1 MREAEVD
8 VSERMSISAFS
19 QAEGTQDWRVLGDGA
34 CAFFRTGSFVESA
47 RLVEAI
53 APLAEQHDRPPDV
66 DVRAGGVTVRILTLT
81 AEYAGLTTDDLELAK
96 AISSIARAQG
106 AEADPDELQSL
117 LVIVGAPR
125 PDDVLP
131 FWRTVLGYEPRPDSP
146 EEDLV
151 DPAGRLTP
159 IWLEGMQAARADGGG
174 SIHLAIWV
182 PPENAQ
188 TRIRSAI
195 AAGGRVVRDTH
206 APAWVTLADPAGNE
220 CDVATVTG
228 RDPV

>member
-1 MREAEVD
+1 VL
-8 VSERMSISAFS
+8 VSERIGISAFT

-34 CAFFRTGSFVESA
+34 TAFFRTSSFVASA

-53 APLAEQHDRPPDV
+53 APLADQHGRPPDV
-66 DVRAGGVTVRILTLT
+66 DIRSTGVTVRILTLT
-81 AEYAGLTTDDLELAK
+81 AEYAGLTSDDLELAR
-96 AISSIARAQG
+96 AISAIAQEQA
-106 AEADPDELQSL
+106 AEADTDELQSL
-117 LVIVGAPR
+117 LVVVGAPR
-125 PDDVLP
+125 PHDVLP
-131 FWRTVLGYEPRPDSP
+131 FWRTVLGYEPRKDSP
-146 EEDLV
+146 QEDLV

-159 IWLEGMQAARADGGG
+159 IWLEEMDAARADGGG
-174 SIHLAIWV
+174 SIHLAMWV

-206 APAWVTLADPAGNE
+206 APAWVTLADAAGNE

-228 RDPV
+228 RD